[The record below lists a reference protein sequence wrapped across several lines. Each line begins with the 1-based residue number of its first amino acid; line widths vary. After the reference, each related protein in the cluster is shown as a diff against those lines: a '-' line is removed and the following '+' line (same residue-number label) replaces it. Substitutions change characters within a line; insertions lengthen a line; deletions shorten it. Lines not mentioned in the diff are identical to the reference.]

1 MVSER
6 PSRGAPVHPIPG
18 PMSTKLISVVTPCYN
33 EEANVRELYQRIK
46 AVFEALP
53 AYRYEQIFIDNAS
66 RDGTVAVLRELAAAD
81 GNVKVILNARN
92 FGHIRSPYYAL
103 LQARGDAVVGMASD
117 LQDPPELIPAFL
129 ERWEQ
134 GAKAVMGVKEQ
145 SDETL
150 AMYSAREA
158 YYRLLDRIAD
168 IRIVRQATGFGLYDR
183 VVIDQLRR
191 LDDPYPYFRGLVAEL
206 GYETATVPYRQPK
219 RRRGITSN
227 NFYSLYDLA
236 MLGIVNHSKV
246 PLRLATIFGFG
257 MAALSFLIAVGYLV
271 AKLVLWDEFSL
282 GLAPILIGFFFL
294 SSVQLAFVGIVGEYI
309 GSIYTQVKKLP
320 LVIERERI
328 NW

>member
-1 MVSER
+1 
-6 PSRGAPVHPIPG
+6 
-18 PMSTKLISVVTPCYN
+18 MSTKLISVVTPCYN
-33 EEANVRELYQRIK
+33 EEANVRELHQRIK
-46 AVFEALP
+46 AVFDGLP
-53 AYRYEQIFIDNAS
+53 RYRYEQIFIDNAS
-66 RDGTVAVLRELAAAD
+66 RDGTAAALRELAAAD
-81 GNVKVILNARN
+81 ANVKVILNARN

-150 AMYSAREA
+150 LMYSVRGA

-206 GYETATVPYRQPK
+206 GYETATVPYRQPQ

-236 MLGIVNHSKV
+236 MLGIVSHSKV
-246 PLRLATIFGFG
+246 PLRLATICGFG
-257 MAALSFLIAVGYLV
+257 MALLSFLIALGYLV
-271 AKLVLWDEFSL
+271 AKLLFWDEFSL

-320 LVIERERI
+320 LVVERERI

>member
-1 MVSER
+1 
-6 PSRGAPVHPIPG
+6 
-18 PMSTKLISVVTPCYN
+18 MSTKLISVVTPCYN
-33 EEANVRELYQRIK
+33 EEANVRELYERIK
-46 AVFEALP
+46 AVFAALP

-81 GNVKVILNARN
+81 SGVKVILNARN

-103 LQARGDAVVGMASD
+103 LQAGGDAVVGMASD

-134 GAKAVMGVKEQ
+134 GAKAVMGVKEE

-150 AMYSAREA
+150 LMYSVREA
-158 YYRLLDRIAD
+158 YYRLLGRIAD
-168 IRIVRQATGFGLYDR
+168 IQIVRQATGFGLYDR
-183 VVIDQLRR
+183 AVIEQLRR
-191 LDDPYPYFRGLVAEL
+191 LDDPYPYFRGLMADL
-206 GYETATVPYRQPK
+206 GFETATMPYRQPQ
-219 RRRGITSN
+219 RRRGITKN

-246 PLRLATIFGFG
+246 PLRLATIFGFVVG
-257 MAALSFLIAVGYLV
+257 ALSFVVALGYLV
-271 AKLVLWDEFSL
+271 AKLLFWQQFQL

-294 SSVQLAFVGIVGEYI
+294 SSVQLIFVGMLGEYI
-309 GSIYTQVKKLP
+309 GAIYTQVKGMP
-320 LVIERERI
+320 LVVEKERI

>member
-1 MVSER
+1 
-6 PSRGAPVHPIPG
+6 
-18 PMSTKLISVVTPCYN
+18 MSTKLISVVTPCYN
-33 EEANVRELYQRIK
+33 EEANVRELYQRIRT
-46 AVFEALP
+46 VFAGLP

-66 RDGTVAVLRELAAAD
+66 RDGTAAVLRELAAGD
-81 GNVKVILNARN
+81 CNVKVILNARN

-150 AMYSAREA
+150 VMYSVRGA

-246 PLRLATIFGFG
+246 PLRLATIVGFG
-257 MAALSFLIAVGYLV
+257 MALLSFLIAVGYLV
-271 AKLVLWDEFSL
+271 AKLVFWDEFSL

-320 LVIERERI
+320 LVVERERI

>member
-1 MVSER
+1 
-6 PSRGAPVHPIPG
+6 
-18 PMSTKLISVVTPCYN
+18 MSTKLISVVTPCYN

-46 AVFEALP
+46 AVFDGLP
-53 AYRYEQIFIDNAS
+53 GYRYEQIFIDNAS
-66 RDGTVAVLRELAAAD
+66 RDGTAAVLRELAAAD
-81 GNVKVILNARN
+81 ANVKVILNARN

-103 LQARGDAVVGMASD
+103 LQARGNAVVGMASD
-117 LQDPPELIPAFL
+117 LQDPPELIPAFI

-150 AMYSAREA
+150 IMYSVRGT
-158 YYRLLDRIAD
+158 YYRLLERIAD
-168 IRIVRQATGFGLYDR
+168 IQIVRQATGFGLYDR
-183 VVIDQLRR
+183 VVIEQLRR

-206 GYETATVPYRQPK
+206 GYATATVPYRQPK

-257 MAALSFLIAVGYLV
+257 MALLSFLIAVGYFV
-271 AKLVLWDEFSL
+271 AKLVFWNEFSL
-282 GLAPILIGFFFL
+282 GLAHILIGFFFL

-309 GSIYTQVKKLP
+309 GSIYTQVKRMP
-320 LVIERERI
+320 LVVERERI

>member
-1 MVSER
+1 
-6 PSRGAPVHPIPG
+6 
-18 PMSTKLISVVTPCYN
+18 MSTKLISVVTPCYN
-33 EEANVRELYQRIK
+33 EEANVRELYERIRT
-46 AVFEALP
+46 VFAGLP

-66 RDGTVAVLRELAAAD
+66 RDGTAAVLRELAAAD
-81 GNVKVILNARN
+81 CNVKVILNARN

-150 AMYSAREA
+150 VMYSVRGA

-246 PLRLATIFGFG
+246 PLRLATIVGFG
-257 MAALSFLIAVGYLV
+257 MALLSFLIAVGYLV
-271 AKLVLWDEFSL
+271 AKLVFWDEFSL

-320 LVIERERI
+320 LVVERERI

>member
-1 MVSER
+1 
-6 PSRGAPVHPIPG
+6 
-18 PMSTKLISVVTPCYN
+18 MSTKLISVVTPCYN

-46 AVFEALP
+46 AVFDGLP

-66 RDGTVAVLRELAAAD
+66 RDGTAAALRELAAAD
-81 GNVKVILNARN
+81 ANVKVILNARN

-150 AMYSAREA
+150 LMYSVRGA

-246 PLRLATIFGFG
+246 PLRLATICGFG
-257 MAALSFLIAVGYLV
+257 MALLSFLIALGYLV
-271 AKLVLWDEFSL
+271 AKLLLWDEFSL

-309 GSIYTQVKKLP
+309 GSIYTQVKRLP
-320 LVIERERI
+320 LVVERERI